1 VFNPRSLLPLA
12 ANFGDRQVTKRK
24 ELACRYHRVG
34 MATNF
39 DVGLRATRVTL
50 WRAIVRIGAFKMFSR
65 PNFCWAHYE
74 GTSYKLRRGVKAGTD
89 TRRPHDR
96 LLRSAATPTCRW
108 GGSSYGVPLA
118 FPATYRQ
125 SLPPKFSRERPLP

>member
-1 VFNPRSLLPLA
+1 VFNPRSPLPLA

-39 DVGLRATRVTL
+39 NVGLRATRVTL
-50 WRAIVRIGAFKMFSR
+50 WQATVRIGAFKMFSR

-74 GTSYKLRRGVKAGTD
+74 GTSDKLRRGVKRALI
-89 TRRPHDR
+89 P
-96 LLRSAATPTCRW
+96 
-108 GGSSYGVPLA
+108 GGHMIGYCAV
-118 FPATYRQ
+118 
-125 SLPPKFSRERPLP
+125 LPPRHAGGADRHTGSRWPFRRRTDNHCPEV